1 MPGGSGP
8 WTMMAAMYGL
18 INIAIRDLVTNQFG
32 QEQWESILAKA
43 QVGDEHLLRM
53 MYPDLNP
60 PEFSCEDITDE
71 NLVLHY
77 RSDRPGLDDLLIG
90 LLRGLGKRFKVA
102 VDVKQLASKDDGAD
116 SSKFH
121 VS

>member
-32 QEQWESILAKA
+32 QQQWESILAKA
-43 QVGDEHLLRM
+43 QVGDGHLFCM
-53 MYPDLNP
+53 MYPDRRP
-60 PEFSCEDITDE
+60 SEFSCEDITGE
-71 NLVLHY
+71 NLVLHC
-77 RSDRPGLDDLLIG
+77 RSDRLGLDDLLIG
-90 LLRGLGKRFKVA
+90 LLRGLGKCFKVA
-102 VDVKQLASKDDGAD
+102 VDVKQLTSKDDGAD
-116 SSKFH
+116 SSAFH